1 MLRMEKNS
9 GQDQEPALGS
19 DRAAVRR
26 KWPALLLQDRFAF
39 AAALV
44 LLAVAVSAVVGPYL
58 IGDLA
63 TRQNLRDPGRPPFSL
78 DHGWAFV
85 LGSDSLGRPV
95 AARLIAA
102 AGTTLSV
109 AVPAV
114 LCSLVV
120 GSVWGMWAGYH
131 GGWRENVSLRTADVI
146 LSFPSLLLAVVVLY
160 VFSPSAA
167 GIVVVLAV
175 ARIPVYLRTAR
186 AESAELRSRLFMDA
200 ARTFG
205 TSSWATIRR
214 HVAPTVLPTLLTVA
228 ALDFCFVMLTE
239 SSLSFLG
246 IGIQPPDVSWGLM
259 VAQGRQELQSAWWIA
274 VFPGLAIVVTTVSA
288 TVLAAWARLST
299 DPGQRWRHGL
309 RRGGR
314 RPSRPR
320 PVTGGT
326 GAGRGMAT
334 EPAAIPAGAEGR
346 PALVVPARDNEP
358 DSVAPGTEPD
368 SVARGTEP
376 ASDAPE
382 TEPAR
387 VLPGLPTEPTQ
398 VLPGL
403 PTEPT
408 QVLPGLPTEPSPGLP
423 GIPTEPT
430 PGLPGIP
437 TEPTPGLPGI
447 PTEPT
452 RVTPGSPTGPTQV
465 AAGAEPSP
473 TPPGSGS
480 EPTSAVARTPA
491 DPTAAAERSGP
502 APVPAPAPTR
512 PDTLAVDGLSVDIR
526 TPAGP
531 VPVVRGVSFAV
542 RSGETLALLGESGCG
557 KSMTAHAVAGL
568 LDPAAEVV
576 GGQARLDGEDLLGLG
591 PQARRRLAGPGL
603 SIVFQDA
610 LSALNPVHTVGAQLA
625 EPFRIHERM
634 SRRAARAKAVELMER
649 VGIPEARSRAGAYP
663 HQFSGGM
670 RQRLL
675 IAMAVALRPKVLLA
689 DEPTTALDVTV
700 QAQIMDLLGELRSEQ
715 RMALV
720 LITHDLGL
728 VAEHADRVAVMY
740 AGTVVETG
748 PVAEVFGKPHHPYT
762 QGLLESVPAEQH
774 KGSRLSSIPGSPPDP
789 RSVPTGCAFRTR
801 CPIAREVCATHRP
814 PLTGTA
820 ADRAAACHFGKELA
834 DA

>member
-1 MLRMEKNS
+1 MLPKDDVLRRDVEKDVKGGES
-9 GQDQEPALGS
+9 GPGS
-19 DRAAVRR
+19 GTDGAKGAVVRA

-44 LLAVAVSAVVGPYL
+44 LLLVALCAVLGPLL

-63 TRQNLRDPGRPPFSL
+63 TRQNLRDPSRPPFSL
-78 DHGWAFV
+78 DDGWAYV

-95 AARLIAA
+95 AARLITA

-114 LCSLVV
+114 LVSLVV

-131 GGWRENVSLRTADVI
+131 GGWRENVSLRIADVI

-167 GIVVVLAV
+167 NIVLVLAV

-186 AESAELRSRLFMDA
+186 AEAAELRSRLFIDA

-205 TSSWATIRR
+205 TSGWSTIRR

-274 VFPGLAIVVTTVSA
+274 LFPGLAIVITTVSA

-299 DPGQRWRHGL
+299 DPGQRWRRGL
-309 RRGGR
+309 RRRGR
-314 RPSRPR
+314 RP
-320 PVTGGT
+320 
-326 GAGRGMAT
+326 
-334 EPAAIPAGAEGR
+334 
-346 PALVVPARDNEP
+346 
-358 DSVAPGTEPD
+358 
-368 SVARGTEP
+368 
-376 ASDAPE
+376 
-382 TEPAR
+382 
-387 VLPGLPTEPTQ
+387 Q
-398 VLPGL
+398 
-403 PTEPT
+403 
-408 QVLPGLPTEPSPGLP
+408 
-423 GIPTEPT
+423 PT
-430 PGLPGIP
+430 P
-437 TEPTPGLPGI
+437 TTAQEAEV
-447 PTEPT
+447 EPT
-452 RVTPGSPTGPTQV
+452 RAVP
-465 AAGAEPSP
+465 AGRTAEPGPAASE
-473 TPPGSGS
+473 TRA
-480 EPTSAVARTPA
+480 EPTLAEAP
-491 DPTAAAERSGP
+491 PT
-502 APVPAPAPTR
+502 T
-512 PDTLAVDGLSVDIR
+512 PDTLAVDGLSVSVR
-526 TPAGP
+526 TPAGSL
-531 VPVVRGVSFAV
+531 PVVRGVSFGV

-576 GGQARLDGEDLLGLG
+576 GGQARLEGEDLLALG
-591 PQARRRLAGPGL
+591 ARARRRLAGPGL
-603 SIVFQDA
+603 AIVFQDA

-649 VGIPEARSRAGAYP
+649 VGIPEARSRADAYP

-700 QAQIMDLLGELRSEQ
+700 QAQIMDLLRELRSEQ
-715 RMALV
+715 QMALV

-748 PVAEVFGKPHHPYT
+748 PVAEVFGKPNHPYT
-762 QGLLESVPAEQH
+762 RGLLDSVPAEQH
-774 KGSRLSSIPGSPPDP
+774 KGSRLSSIPGGPPDP
-789 RSVPTGCAFRTR
+789 RSVPSGCAFRTR
-801 CPIAREVCATHRP
+801 CPMARDLCATQRP
-814 PLTGTA
+814 QLAETGT
-820 ADRAAACHFGKELA
+820 DRAAACHFGKELA